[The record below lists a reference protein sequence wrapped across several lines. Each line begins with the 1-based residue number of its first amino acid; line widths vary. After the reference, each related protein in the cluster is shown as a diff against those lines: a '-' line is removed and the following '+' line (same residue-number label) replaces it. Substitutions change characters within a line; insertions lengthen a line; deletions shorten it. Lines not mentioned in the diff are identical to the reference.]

1 MKKFLF
7 MIALMV
13 GVVSADAQIATQNSN
28 ALDNIGIGATFG
40 VATPLNGPMF
50 PINTFIG
57 IKGTKDFTPY
67 FGVQL
72 EADAVLG
79 DNHFGD
85 IKTAFTATNIGAN
98 AVFNIFNIFG
108 GYPGKP
114 RIFEMNTVT
123 GLGWLH
129 YCSPNRNFLDAKTG
143 LDLAFNIGKK
153 RAHTIVVTPAI
164 YWNLTG
170 TGNGNIKFNS
180 DRVQFTIA
188 ASYIYHFKTSN
199 GTHSFKT
206 YDIGAM
212 ISEIDRLNGALS
224 ECESRQPQVVE
235 RVVEIPGDNTTIIK
249 TANDFW
255 LVTFETAK
263 ADLSTE
269 AKYILN
275 QIGNDAIVDVVGTAS
290 EDGTA
295 EFNQK
300 ISEERAAKVADYLT
314 NRGVKVNSWK
324 GVGVNPLTGR
334 AAVVKTLQ

>member
-50 PINTFIG
+50 PINTIIG

-72 EADAVLG
+72 EADAVLD

-129 YCSPNRNFLDAKTG
+129 HCSPTRNFLDAKTG
-143 LDLAFNIGKK
+143 LDLVFNIGKK
-153 RAHTIVVTPAI
+153 KAHSIVLTPAI

-180 DRVQFTIA
+180 DRAQFTIA

-199 GTHSFKT
+199 GTHHFKT
-206 YDIGAM
+206 WDIGAM
-212 ISEIDRLNGALS
+212 NDEINYLKGQLD
-224 ECESRQPQVVE
+224 ECQRKQPSVVE
-235 RVVEIPGDNTTIIK
+235 RVVENTTVV
-249 TANDFW
+249 TTSNDFW